1 MCGINQRESALMVD
15 RVEMV
20 RSLSDM
26 EKLVNH
32 SPKSIMIGS
41 GFGTVQT
48 RPNQSRTVRSMPEP
62 RTVLWSGSGC
72 YLDRGPNHRGTGPK
86 VRFEP
91 WFRTGPRQHYYEMT
105 ITVERVVESRYSPLI
120 SITDS
125 PPLVTANFPK
135 EEPWSQVFVNTS
147 HYLNVSIPTL
157 TLSGDS
163 PGNHKLMLSSKC
175 GAWRSPNLPFNNY
188 YFSHTDMKADSSMQL
203 SQAAAGAR
211 QSQVCMQGWP
221 THFETEGSLSTIY
234 FHITG
239 CHFSLPSDF

>member
-1 MCGINQRESALMVD
+1 MLEYGCKEGATMCGINQRESALMVD

-41 GFGTVQT
+41 GFRTVQT

-91 WFRTGPRQHYYEMT
+91 WFRTGPRQHY
-105 ITVERVVESRYSPLI
+105 VVLPAQAQL
-120 SITDS
+120 
-125 PPLVTANFPK
+125 K
-135 EEPWSQVFVNTS
+135 WSAQLRRHQTS
-147 HYLNVSIPTL
+147 KSVVH
-157 TLSGDS
+157 
-163 PGNHKLMLSSKC
+163 
-175 GAWRSPNLPFNNY
+175 GAI
-188 YFSHTDMKADSSMQL
+188 FSYVLK
-203 SQAAAGAR
+203 
-211 QSQVCMQGWP
+211 
-221 THFETEGSLSTIY
+221 
-234 FHITG
+234 
-239 CHFSLPSDF
+239 